1 MAYPFRARCDSP
13 KPQKIQFIKSYYN
26 IQLYQIKRLR
36 FKRIF
41 KYFHPNKCIFHISSQ
56 ILSDSSNLNTGCLII
71 NAGLYCLPCD
81 LSSVA
86 PVLRSSSATEG
97 GLAKMEASSFQA
109 TRHGGACRSWERGAL
124 LKGCNTR
131 KNGAHTESTRRR
143 RSLWRNRV
151 SIGPEFFLPS

>member
-1 MAYPFRARCDSP
+1 MAYLFRARCNSP

-41 KYFHPNKCIFHISSQ
+41 KYFHPNKGLFHISSQ

-86 PVLRSSSATEG
+86 RLPRGLSG
-97 GLAKMEASSFQA
+97 GQALAKMEASSFQA
-109 TRHGGACRSWERGAL
+109 TRHGGPAPARAFAGTRACRSWERGAL

-131 KNGAHTESTRRR
+131 KKQGLYRTNQHRPRFYR
-143 RSLWRNRV
+143 
-151 SIGPEFFLPS
+151 